1 MSHETLPRPVAM
13 RRSPGDFDSTSDTIK
28 VMTMKVNK
36 GLGFPIVALP
46 SVWHMPAAEKD
57 EH

>member
-1 MSHETLPRPVAM
+1 M